1 MMKKSNL
8 ILIKYGGN
16 AMQSERLKDAVVKNI
31 GKLQADGHRVVLVH
45 GGGPFIQRI
54 LKTVRIK
61 SEFIEGHRKTSPEA
75 LKYIEMALKG
85 EVNGNLVNLLN
96 RAGLKAV
103 GLSGKDGPLA
113 VAEKRYHL
121 KTENGQQQR
130 YDLGQVGDVKSIDT
144 SLVLTLLDNGYLPV
158 VTCIA
163 SDKEGNDY
171 NINADMFAGHLA
183 GALKVDHYLIL
194 TDVDGLLRNLND
206 PESRI
211 DRMPIKEMSGLFGNV
226 ITGGMIP
233 KLESC
238 QIALQAG
245 AKSTCIINGTRP
257 ATIIEAIYSEKSI
270 GTEICL

>member
-1 MMKKSNL
+1 MKNNQL

-16 AMQSERLKDAVVKNI
+16 AMQSERLQDAVVKNI
-31 GKLQADGHRVVLVH
+31 RRLRKDGHQVVLVH

-54 LKTVRIK
+54 LKTVRIE

-103 GLSGKDGPLA
+103 GLSGKDGQMA
-113 VAEKRYHL
+113 IATKRYHL
-121 KTENGQQQR
+121 KNENGQEQK
-130 YDLGQVGDVKSIDT
+130 YDLGQVGDVKNIDT
-144 SLVLTLLDNGYLPV
+144 QLITTLLDNGYLPV

-163 SDKEGNDY
+163 SDEAGNDY

-183 GALKVDHYLIL
+183 GALRVDHYLVL
-194 TDVDGLLRNLND
+194 TDVDGLLRNIED

-211 DRMPIKEMSGLFGNV
+211 DRLQINEMNSLFGNV

-238 QIALQAG
+238 QIALQEG